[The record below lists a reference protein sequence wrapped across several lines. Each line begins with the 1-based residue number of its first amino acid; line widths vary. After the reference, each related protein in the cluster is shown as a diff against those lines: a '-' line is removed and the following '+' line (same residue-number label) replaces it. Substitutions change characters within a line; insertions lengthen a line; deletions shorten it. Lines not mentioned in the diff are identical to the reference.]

1 MPTPVDWN
9 ACRAQFPVL
18 KAWAYFA
25 WASVAPLSVPA
36 AEAMR
41 RQAEATRD
49 QGVAVF
55 REWYAAYDGV
65 REQSRALLGAAD
77 AGEIA
82 MVKNTSEGVSTVAF
96 GLDWK
101 SGDNV
106 VLPRGEF
113 PANAY
118 PWLALGE
125 RGVEVRRV
133 ETGADGRYAPA
144 DIERRMD
151 ARTRAV
157 AVSFVNYATGFRTDL
172 AEVGRLCLD
181 RGALFFVD
189 AIQGL
194 GALPLDVESMR
205 IDVLAADGHK
215 WLCAP
220 EGLGILYV
228 RKSRQDRIAP
238 LARGWWSVEQ
248 PARYDLDDQ
257 PLCRTAR
264 RYECGTLSTCAAYG
278 LQAALEL
285 INAAGIEAIA
295 ERVLAL
301 SDRLAGGLAA
311 SGCKVHRAAG
321 AKERSGIVSFE
332 VPGCDAKT
340 LAAALERRKIL
351 VNPRGGRLR
360 AAVHAW
366 NDETDIAR
374 LLEALQSE
382 GKSA

>member
-1 MPTPVDWN
+1 MAAPIDWN
-9 ACRAQFPVL
+9 VFRAQFPAL
-18 KAWAYFA
+18 KNWAYFA
-25 WASVAPLSVPA
+25 WASVAPLSAPA

-55 REWYAAYDGV
+55 RDWYTVYDGV
-65 REQSRALLGAAD
+65 REQSRALLGAGV

-82 MVKNTSEGVSTVAF
+82 MVKNTSEGISTVAF
-96 GLDWK
+96 GMDWK
-101 SGDNV
+101 AGDNV
-106 VLPRGEF
+106 VVPRGEF

-118 PWLALGE
+118 PWLALRE
-125 RGVEVRRV
+125 LGVEVRRV
-133 ETGADGRYAPA
+133 ETDADGRYAPA
-144 DIERRMD
+144 DVERLMD
-151 ARTRAV
+151 AHTRAV

-172 AEVGRLCLD
+172 AEIGRLCRD

-194 GALPLDVESMR
+194 GALPLNVESMH
-205 IDVLAADGHK
+205 IDALAADGHK

-220 EGLGILYV
+220 EGLGIFYV
-228 RKSRQDRIAP
+228 RKSWQDRIEP
-238 LARGWWSVEQ
+238 LSRGWWAVEQ

-257 PLCRTAR
+257 PLCTTAR

-278 LQAALEL
+278 LHAALEL
-285 INAAGIEAIA
+285 TNAAGVDSIA
-295 ERVLAL
+295 DRGLTLA
-301 SDRLAGGLAA
+301 DRLAGGLAA
-311 SGCKVHRAAG
+311 AGCKVHRAG
-321 AKERSGIVSFE
+321 GTTERSGIVSFE
-332 VPGCDAKT
+332 KPGADAKA

-366 NDETDIAR
+366 NDETDIER
-374 LLEALQSE
+374 LVAALREE
-382 GKSA
+382 GSSA

>member
-1 MPTPVDWN
+1 MAVPVDWN
-9 ACRAQFPVL
+9 ACRAQFPAL
-18 KAWAYFA
+18 KKWAYFA
-25 WASVAPLSVPA
+25 WASVAPLSAPA

-49 QGVAVF
+49 EGVAVF
-55 REWYAAYDGV
+55 RDWYAAYDGV
-65 REQSRALLGAAD
+65 REQSRALLGAGD

-101 SGDNV
+101 PGDNV
-106 VLPRGEF
+106 VVPRGEF

-133 ETGADGRYAPA
+133 ETDANGRYAPA
-144 DIERRMD
+144 DVERQMD
-151 ARTRAV
+151 ARTRVV
-157 AVSFVNYATGFRTDL
+157 AVSFVNYATGFRADL
-172 AEVGRLCLD
+172 AEIGRLCRDGGVL
-181 RGALFFVD
+181 LFVD

-194 GALPLDVESMR
+194 GALPLNVEGMH

-228 RKSRQDRIAP
+228 RKSWQDRIAP
-238 LARGWWSVEQ
+238 LSRGWWAVEQ

-257 PLCRTAR
+257 PLAGTAR

-278 LQAALEL
+278 LHAALEL
-285 INAAGIEAIA
+285 INAVGVEAIG

-301 SDRLAGGLAA
+301 SDRLAAGLAA
-311 SGCKVHRAAG
+311 AGCKVHRAGG
-321 AKERSGIVSFE
+321 ANERSGIVSFE
-332 VPGCDAKT
+332 VPGGDAKA

-366 NDETDIAR
+366 NDEADIER
-374 LLEALQSE
+374 LLAALKAE
-382 GKSA
+382 GPSA